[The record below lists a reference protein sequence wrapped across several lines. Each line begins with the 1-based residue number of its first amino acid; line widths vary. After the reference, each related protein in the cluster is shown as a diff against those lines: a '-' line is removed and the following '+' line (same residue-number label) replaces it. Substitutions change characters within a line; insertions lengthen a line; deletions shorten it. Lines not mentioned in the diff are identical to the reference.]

1 MNSEQ
6 CKNVYQDYLKA
17 LKYNLSNVDNKH
29 IIVTVK
35 RIHRFPGNMF
45 NPDWKLPMDVVVTDK
60 GVFVSHPSQN
70 DFSKHIGQTIPCY
83 INNSKNLVWLSFNMN
98 QLPNGLLYR

>member
-45 NPDWKLPMDVVVTDK
+45 NPDWKLPM
-60 GVFVSHPSQN
+60 N